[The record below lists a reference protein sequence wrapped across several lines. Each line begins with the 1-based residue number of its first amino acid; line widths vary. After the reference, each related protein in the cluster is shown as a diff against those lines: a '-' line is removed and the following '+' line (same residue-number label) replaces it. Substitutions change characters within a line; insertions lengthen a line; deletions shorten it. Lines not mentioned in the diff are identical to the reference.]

1 MQTPHERGPT
11 PAPSRSQ
18 LDRLLEPDAF
28 LWLTGIEDTFVFD
41 PHHVTGRILDEYALT
56 KHYERWREDLDLM
69 GTLGVPAARYGI
81 PWYKIQPAR
90 DKWDWTFADQTLERM
105 LELGIHPVVDLV
117 HYGTPEWMENGFLHP
132 DFPKFMAEYGAR
144 TAERFKGR
152 IRWYTPL
159 NEPRITA
166 HYCGRIGW
174 WPPFRHGWSGL
185 VSILTA
191 CAKGIAATDR
201 ALKEVDPEIVCLHVD
216 AMDTYET
223 RNPEFQEKADFKQSL
238 VFLPMD
244 MVMGRID
251 DTHGL
256 RNWLRGHGMKDA
268 DVAWLQENQVTPDVI
283 GLNMYPMFSRREVIR
298 SGGEIKYAARYGDR
312 EMVKFLG
319 RAYYERY
326 GRPMLISETASRG
339 THKRRIDW
347 LHESLAG
354 VRELRAEGV
363 PMIGYTWWPMF
374 SLIGWAYRQKQEP
387 LAKYIV
393 PMGLW
398 DLAGED
404 LERVSTPVVDAYR
417 EEVAKG
423 SLSVGPLNREVGAD
437 VS

>member
-1 MQTPHERGPT
+1 M
-11 PAPSRSQ
+11 
-18 LDRLLEPDAF
+18 EPDAF

-41 PHHVTGRILDEYALT
+41 PHLVTGRILDEYELT

-81 PWYKIQPAR
+81 PWYRIQPER
-90 DKWDWTFADQTLERM
+90 DRWDWTFADQTLERL

-117 HYGTPEWMENGFLHP
+117 HYGTPVWMEQGFLHP
-132 DFPKFMAEYGAR
+132 DFPQYMAEYGAR
-144 TAERFKGR
+144 VAERFKGR

-174 WPPFRHGWSGL
+174 WPPFKHGWSGMI
-185 VSILTA
+185 SILTA
-191 CAKGIAATDR
+191 CAKGIVATDR
-201 ALKEVDPEIVCLHVD
+201 ALKNVDPEIVCLHVD
-216 AMDTYET
+216 AMDAYET
-223 RNPEFQEKADFKQSL
+223 RNPEFEARAAFKQSV
-238 VFLPMD
+238 VFLPTD
-244 MVMGRID
+244 MVTGRID
-251 DTHGL
+251 DRHEL
-256 RNWLRGHGMKDA
+256 RPWLKNQGMRDA
-268 DVAWLQENQVTPDVI
+268 DVDWLAEHRITPDVI
-283 GLNMYPMFSRREVIR
+283 GLNMYPMFSRREMIR
-298 SGGEIKYAARYGDR
+298 TGGEVKEATRYGDR
-312 EMVKFLG
+312 ELVKFLG
-319 RAYYERY
+319 NAYYERY

-339 THKRRIDW
+339 THKRRIEW

-354 VRELRAEGV
+354 VRELREKGV

-404 LERVSTPVVDAYR
+404 LKRVPTPVVDAYR
-417 EEVAKG
+417 EVVAQG